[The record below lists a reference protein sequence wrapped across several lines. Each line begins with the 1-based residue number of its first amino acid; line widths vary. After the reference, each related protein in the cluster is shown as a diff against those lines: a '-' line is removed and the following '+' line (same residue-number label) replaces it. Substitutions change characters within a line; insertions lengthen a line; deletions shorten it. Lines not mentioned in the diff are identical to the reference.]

1 VNFVGDGAARKP
13 VLFNP
18 IPDVDASTAAAA
30 QDAEIDSEDEDTRP
44 YKCTHCNKG
53 PDSEHIFRHFFRSKV
68 SKRDDKLS
76 FPRFQNIRPSC
87 SPYEI

>member
-1 VNFVGDGAARKP
+1 MNFVGDGAGRKP

-30 QDAEIDSEDEDTRP
+30 QDAEIDSDDEDTRP

-53 PDSEHIFRHFFRSKV
+53 PDCEHIFRLFALES
-68 SKRDDKLS
+68 
-76 FPRFQNIRPSC
+76 
-87 SPYEI
+87 